1 MERLRSTDFW
11 IAVVRL
17 RVTDDLLEAIPCFA
31 LSGPLTVR
39 VVVMLRLLP
48 TDLLMRGDES

>member
-17 RVTDDLLEAIPCFA
+17 RVTNDLLEAIPCFA
-31 LSGPLTVR
+31 LTVR